1 MKKEQKKTQKKG
13 AGIFLALTI
22 SLFLVLFLSC
32 GAQRQRSQKETSEKP
47 LQPPKA
53 KPSREKRKRTPKITL
68 EKRNPV
74 VCSAE
79 NTFMVST
86 CQDLMNMKKN
96 LTSCYVLS
104 NDIVN
109 NTFFLSPFSISPQIL
124 LQIKKVFSHKTQK
137 YFIKNIPTQK
147 K

>member
-1 MKKEQKKTQKKG
+1 MKKKGSQKKG

-32 GAQRQRSQKETSEKP
+32 GAQKGRSQKETRKRTF
-47 LQPPKA
+47 LPPEA
-53 KPSREKRKRTPKITL
+53 KPSRENRKRTPKITL
-68 EKRNPV
+68 EKRNSV

-86 CQDLMNMKKN
+86 CQDLMNMKNN
-96 LTSCYVLS
+96 LAACYVLS

-109 NTFFLSPFSISPQIL
+109 NTFFSFL
-124 LQIKKVFSHKTQK
+124 LLVVQK
-137 YFIKNIPTQK
+137 IPSK
-147 K
+147 EGFFCI

>member
-1 MKKEQKKTQKKG
+1 MKMKKQKGANQKG

-22 SLFLVLFLSC
+22 SLFLILFLSC
-32 GAQRQRSQKETSEKP
+32 GAQRERSQKETSENP
-47 LQPPKA
+47 LRPLKA

-86 CQDLMNMKKN
+86 CQDLMNMRNN
-96 LTSCYVLS
+96 LTACYVLS

-109 NTFFLSPFSISPQIL
+109 NISSLFF
-124 LQIKKVFSHKTQK
+124 
-137 YFIKNIPTQK
+137 
-147 K
+147 